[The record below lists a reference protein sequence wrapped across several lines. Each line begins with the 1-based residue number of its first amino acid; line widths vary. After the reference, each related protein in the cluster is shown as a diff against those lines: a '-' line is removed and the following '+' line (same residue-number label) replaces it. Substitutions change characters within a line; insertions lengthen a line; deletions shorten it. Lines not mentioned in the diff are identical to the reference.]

1 MKATINKIDQ
11 ELRLLAD
18 AHLQINSY
26 FYGRFLDTY
35 ESNKVNHC
43 SLLANITDTTIDRH
57 YVTLQ
62 LSLMVCDKI
71 DDGKSLDK
79 NVDSMTLQVANDL
92 IKVITTS
99 SRWQQFGVV
108 SDSTSLQG
116 FTEKGGSVLNGWM
129 FKLNFKVKNE
139 NGYCDLP
146 IVDYSFDNI
155 PVPIPTLPIV
165 PVCEPLYG
173 EPFTIIQAQTNNILD
188 NSNLLWRF
196 TQVLESDSLIGTWD
210 ISNNTFTNSV
220 VGNFEFIIETDL
232 TFSGTDIAD
241 KPELLI
247 NYVSNSDLICDS
259 DNWVTQVG
267 QTITYYVRFA
277 VGLGTIGTPV
287 SITSN
292 QNGGILTQLAGG
304 TIKIGYTE

>member
-26 FYGRFLDTY
+26 FYGRFLDIY

-71 DDGKSLDK
+71 DDGKELDK
-79 NVDSMTLQVANDL
+79 YVDSTTLEIANDL

-99 SRWQQFGVV
+99 ARWQQFGVV
-108 SDSTSLQG
+108 SDATTLQG

-129 FKLNFKVKNE
+129 FKINFKIKNE

-146 IVDYSFDNI
+146 IIDY
-155 PVPIPTLPIV
+155 
-165 PVCEPLYG
+165 
-173 EPFTIIQAQTNNILD
+173 
-188 NSNLLWRF
+188 
-196 TQVLESDSLIGTWD
+196 
-210 ISNNTFTNSV
+210 
-220 VGNFEFIIETDL
+220 
-232 TFSGTDIAD
+232 
-241 KPELLI
+241 
-247 NYVSNSDLICDS
+247 NYEV
-259 DNWVTQVG
+259 
-267 QTITYYVRFA
+267 
-277 VGLGTIGTPV
+277 
-287 SITSN
+287 
-292 QNGGILTQLAGG
+292 
-304 TIKIGYTE
+304 

>member
-43 SLLANITDTTIDRH
+43 SLLANITDVSVDRH
-57 YVTLQ
+57 YVNMQ

-155 PVPIPTLPIV
+155 PVPIPTPPIV

-196 TQVLESDSLIGTWD
+196 TQVLESDSLIGTWN
-210 ISNNTFTNSV
+210 NNTFTNSV

-277 VGLGTIGTPV
+277 IGLGTIGTTV

>member
-35 ESNKVNHC
+35 ESNRVNHC

-155 PVPIPTLPIV
+155 PIPIPTPPIV
-165 PVCEPLYG
+165 LCEPLYG

-196 TQVLESDSLIGTWD
+196 TQVLESDALIGTWN
-210 ISNNTFTNSV
+210 NNTFTNSV

-277 VGLGTIGTPV
+277 IGLGTIGTPV